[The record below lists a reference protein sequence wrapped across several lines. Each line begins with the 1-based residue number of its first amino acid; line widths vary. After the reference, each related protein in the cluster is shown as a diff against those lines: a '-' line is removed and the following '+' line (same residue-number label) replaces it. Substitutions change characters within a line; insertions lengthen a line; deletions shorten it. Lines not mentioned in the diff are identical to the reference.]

1 MEARTFNRS
10 RFQRRYRLEPE
21 TRKLTLLTT
30 DVPGCNGLCFSP
42 DEKLLYVNDTGGRF
56 IQVFDVQADGTLK
69 NSRRFVDIKGSE
81 PGNPD
86 GMKCDVRGNV
96 YCTGPAGVHV
106 FDPSGKYLGRIK
118 IPEHCSNMAGAMPT
132 GRRCT

>member
-1 MEARTFNRS
+1 M
-10 RFQRRYRLEPE
+10 
-21 TRKLTLLTT
+21 
-30 DVPGCNGLCFSP
+30 
-42 DEKLLYVNDTGGRF
+42 
-56 IQVFDVQADGTLK
+56 QADGTVK

-118 IPEHCSNMAGAMPT
+118 IPEHCSNMAWGDADWKTMYMTARGSVYRMGLNIQGVPV
-132 GRRCT
+132 